1 MVSVAA
7 EVWDKANV
15 GGMREDIVKAAR
27 CLWAASAVVCLTG
40 AGVSAESGVPTF
52 RDAQTGLW
60 SRFNAEELASPQ
72 GFERD
77 PGLVWRWYM
86 WRLAQLE
93 AASPNPGHRALAE
106 LAGLCEWFLLVTQN
120 VDDLHEQAG
129 SSDVLH
135 LHGSLFNFRCAAC
148 AAPHQLRAEERRADS
163 PPACGLCG
171 DLVRPDVVWFGESLP
186 WDAVEEAAAAAHGC
200 DVMLVV
206 GTSGLVYPASQLPLV
221 ARQAGATV
229 IDVNPEPG
237 PISSIADIF
246 LQGKSGE
253 VLPTLAQA
261 VREHRA
267 DL

>member
-1 MVSVAA
+1 MGGVEEAIVRAA
-7 EVWDKANV
+7 QFFSNEA
-15 GGMREDIVKAAR
+15 
-27 CLWAASAVVCLTG
+27 AVVCLTG

-60 SRFNAEELASPQ
+60 SRFDAEELATPQ

-86 WRLAQLE
+86 WRLEQLG
-93 AASPNPGHRALAE
+93 AAAPNPGHRALAD
-106 LAGLCEWFLLVTQN
+106 LARLCEAFLLVTQN

-129 SSDVLH
+129 SANVLH
-135 LHGSLFNFRCAAC
+135 LHGSLLDFRCAGC
-148 AAPHQLRAEERRADS
+148 AAPHHLTGEERGADS

-186 WDAVEEAAAAAHGC
+186 RDAVEEAAAAARGC

-221 ARQAGATV
+221 ARQGGATV

-237 PISSIADIF
+237 PISSLAEIF

-253 VLPTLAQA
+253 VLPALLRA
-261 VREHRA
+261 VRELRA

>member
-1 MVSVAA
+1 
-7 EVWDKANV
+7 
-15 GGMREDIVKAAR
+15 MREDIVRAAR
-27 CLWAASAVVCLTG
+27 CLWAASGVVCLTG

-60 SRFNAEELASPQ
+60 SRFNADELASPQ

-86 WRLAQLE
+86 WRLDQLE
-93 AASPNPGHRALAE
+93 GASPNPGHRALAE
-106 LAGLCEWFLLVTQN
+106 LASLCERFLLVTQN

-129 SSDVLH
+129 SADVLH
-135 LHGSLFNFRCAAC
+135 LHGSLFEFRCAAC
-148 AAPHQLRAEERRADS
+148 AAPYQLRAEERRADS

-186 WDAVEEAAAAAHGC
+186 WDAVEEAAAASHRYE
-200 DVMLVV
+200 VMLVV
-206 GTSGLVYPASQLPLV
+206 GTSGLVYPASQLPLI
-221 ARQAGATV
+221 ARRAGATV

-237 PISSIADIF
+237 PISAIADIF

-253 VLPTLAQA
+253 ILPAL
-261 VREHRA
+261 VRVVT
-267 DL
+267 DLRVGG

>member
-1 MVSVAA
+1 MGGVEEAIARAA
-7 EVWDKANV
+7 Q
-15 GGMREDIVKAAR
+15 
-27 CLWAASAVVCLTG
+27 LFSAASAAVCLTG
-40 AGVSAESGVPTF
+40 AGVSAESGVATF

-60 SRFNAEELASPQ
+60 SRFDAEELATPQ

-86 WRLAQLE
+86 WRLKQLRV
-93 AASPNPGHRALAE
+93 AAPNPGHCALAE
-106 LAGLCEWFLLVTQN
+106 LARLCEEFLLVTQN
-120 VDDLHEQAG
+120 VDDLHEKAG
-129 SSDVLH
+129 SAEVLH
-135 LHGSLFNFRCAAC
+135 LHGSLFDFRCAAC
-148 AAPHQLRAEERRADS
+148 AAPHPLAVEERGADS

-171 DLVRPDVVWFGESLP
+171 ELVRPDVVWFGESLP
-186 WDAVEEAAAAAHGC
+186 WNAVEEAAAAAHGC

-221 ARQAGATV
+221 ANQAGASV

-253 VLPTLAQA
+253 VLPALARA

>member
-1 MVSVAA
+1 
-7 EVWDKANV
+7 
-15 GGMREDIVKAAR
+15 MREDIAKAAR
-27 CLWAASAVVCLTG
+27 CLWAASGVVCLTG

-86 WRLAQLE
+86 WRLDQLE
-93 AASPNPGHRALAE
+93 GASPNPGHRALAE
-106 LAGLCEWFLLVTQN
+106 LASLCERFLLVTQN

-129 SSDVLH
+129 SADVLH
-135 LHGSLFNFRCAAC
+135 LHGSLFEFRCAAC
-148 AAPHQLRAEERRADS
+148 AAPYQLRAEERRADS

-186 WDAVEEAAAAAHGC
+186 WDAVEEAAAASHRYE
-200 DVMLVV
+200 VMLVV
-206 GTSGLVYPASQLPLV
+206 GTSGLVYPASQLPLI

-237 PISSIADIF
+237 PISAIADIV

-253 VLPTLAQA
+253 ILPAL
-261 VREHRA
+261 VRVVT
-267 DL
+267 DLRVGG

>member
-1 MVSVAA
+1 MS
-7 EVWDKANV
+7 EC
-15 GGMREDIVKAAR
+15 GGMREEIVKAAR
-27 CLWAASAVVCLTG
+27 CLGAAGGVVCLTG

-86 WRLAQLE
+86 WRLEQLE

-106 LAGLCEWFLLVTQN
+106 LAGLCEQFLLVTQN
-120 VDDLHEQAG
+120 VDDLHEQGG
-129 SSDVLH
+129 SKDVLH
-135 LHGSLFNFRCAAC
+135 LHGSLFDFRCAAC
-148 AAPHQLRAEERRADS
+148 AAPYQLRAEERRADS

-171 DLVRPDVVWFGESLP
+171 GLVRPDVVWFGESLP
-186 WDAVEEAAAAAHGC
+186 WDAVEEAAAASHRC

-206 GTSGLVYPASQLPLV
+206 GTSGLVYPASQLPLIG
-221 ARQAGATV
+221 RQAGATV

-237 PISSIADIF
+237 PISAMADLF
-246 LQGKSGE
+246 LQGRSGE
-253 VLPTLAQA
+253 VLPELAGA
-261 VREHRA
+261 VANLRA
-267 DL
+267 GG

>member
-1 MVSVAA
+1 M
-7 EVWDKANV
+7 
-15 GGMREDIVKAAR
+15 
-27 CLWAASAVVCLTG
+27 
-40 AGVSAESGVPTF
+40 PTF

-86 WRLAQLE
+86 WRLEQLE
-93 AASPNPGHRALAE
+93 EASPNPGHRALAE
-106 LAGLCEWFLLVTQN
+106 FARLCEGFLLVTQN

-129 SSDVLH
+129 SGDVLH
-135 LHGSLFNFRCAAC
+135 LHGSLFGFRCAAC
-148 AAPHQLRAEERRADS
+148 AAPHRLRAEERRADS

-186 WDAVEEAAAAAHGC
+186 WDVVEAAAGAAHRC
-200 DVMLVV
+200 EAVLVV
-206 GTSGLVYPASQLPLV
+206 GTSGLVYPASQLPLI

-229 IDVNPEPG
+229 IDVNTEPSA
-237 PISSIADIF
+237 ISTIADLF

-253 VLPTLAQA
+253 VLPELARA
-261 VREHRA
+261 VA
-267 DL
+267 DLRVGG

>member
-1 MVSVAA
+1 
-7 EVWDKANV
+7 
-15 GGMREDIVKAAR
+15 MREDIVKAAR
-27 CLWAASAVVCLTG
+27 YLCAASGVVCLTG

-60 SRFNAEELASPQ
+60 SRFDAEELATPQ

-86 WRLAQLE
+86 WRLEQLG
-93 AASPNPGHRALAE
+93 AAAPNPGHRALAE
-106 LAGLCEWFLLVTQN
+106 LARLREKFLLVTQN

-129 SSDVLH
+129 SADVLH

-148 AAPHQLRAEERRADS
+148 AAPHHLTEEERGADS

-186 WDAVEEAAAAAHGC
+186 WDAVEEAAAAAHRC
-200 DVMLVV
+200 EVMLVV
-206 GTSGLVYPASQLPLV
+206 GTSGLVYPASQLPLI

-229 IDVNPEPG
+229 IDVNPEPSA
-237 PISSIADIF
+237 ISSIADLF
-246 LQGKSGE
+246 LKGKSGE
-253 VLPTLAQA
+253 VLPALARA
-261 VREHRA
+261 VAELGA
-267 DL
+267 GG

>member
-1 MVSVAA
+1 MGGVEAA
-7 EVWDKANV
+7 IA
-15 GGMREDIVKAAR
+15 KAAQ
-27 CLWAASAVVCLTG
+27 LFSAASAVVCLTG
-40 AGVSAESGVPTF
+40 AGVSAESGVATF

-60 SRFNAEELASPQ
+60 SRFDAEELATPQ

-86 WRLAQLE
+86 WRLEQLRV
-93 AASPNPGHRALAE
+93 AAPNPGHRALAE
-106 LAGLCEWFLLVTQN
+106 LARLCEEFFLVTQN

-129 SSDVLH
+129 SGKVLH
-135 LHGSLFNFRCAAC
+135 LHGSLFDFRCAAC
-148 AAPHQLRAEERRADS
+148 AAPHHLTVEERGADS

-171 DLVRPDVVWFGESLP
+171 DLVRPDVVWFGEGLP
-186 WDAVEEAAAAAHGC
+186 WSAVEEAAAAAQGC

-221 ARQAGATV
+221 AGQAGASV

-253 VLPTLAQA
+253 VLPTLARA
-261 VREHRA
+261 VRERGA
-267 DL
+267 GL